1 MGETG
6 VPYCDENQESVVS
19 RWCTPLGE
27 RKEVALK
34 VGIDSS
40 FGFHSLLT
48 RLQHIGK
55 NWGVRFIYRH

>member
-40 FGFHSLLT
+40 LGFHRLLT
-48 RLQHIGK
+48 RLQT
-55 NWGVRFIYRH
+55 YR